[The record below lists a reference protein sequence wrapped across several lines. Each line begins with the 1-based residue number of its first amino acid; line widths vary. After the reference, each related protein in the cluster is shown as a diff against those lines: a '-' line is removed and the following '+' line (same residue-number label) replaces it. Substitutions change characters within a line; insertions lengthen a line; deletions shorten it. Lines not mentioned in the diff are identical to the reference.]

1 MSRRVTQEMLVNT
14 KPNGRKATPTISSKP
29 AAAKTAA
36 ARATAAR
43 KPIAA
48 PSSTLHA
55 KTASKRAAGTNTRQ
69 LQAVPAAP
77 TEPVGISK
85 QSRLVAM
92 LRSPSGGTLEQLV
105 ELTGWQPHTVRGTIS
120 ATLRKRL
127 KLNVTCVAGS
137 AGTRVY
143 RIVEAQA

>member
-1 MSRRVTQEMLVNT
+1 MST
-14 KPNGRKATPTISSKP
+14 KTTARKATPTTSSTP

-36 ARATAAR
+36 PRVTAAK

-55 KTASKRAAGTNTRQ
+55 KTASKRAAGTNARQ

-77 TEPVGISK
+77 TEPVGSSK
-85 QSRLVAM
+85 QSQLIAM

-105 ELTGWQPHTVRGTIS
+105 ELTRWQPHTVRGTIS

-127 KLNVTCVAGS
+127 KLNVICDKS
-137 AGTRVY
+137 VY
-143 RIVEAQA
+143 RIVEARA